1 MAEAGTAY
9 IRADSMKSSEKKFVP
24 VEQEPLHKEILRNSR
39 IRLYRAVLTPGT
51 RTAYH
56 RHSQDTVYIVCTG
69 GSIKTELFPGSG
81 RCSTILPGWITL
93 REKIRLIAGK
103 LVTGALH
110 LHAGFMFYMPSGAN
124 PVIHAAAASRTNAD
138 PMNLIGIELYGGKE
152 SVHCKNERKEW
163 GRRNFFIHGVRIK
176 HVVLPSGKTV
186 TESGNGNPLCIV
198 SCGQSAVVLEAGK
211 ETKLSAGGFLWLDSL
226 SSFVIQNT
234 GSKTL
239 QLIVLEF

>member
-1 MAEAGTAY
+1 
-9 IRADSMKSSEKKFVP
+9 MKSSERKFVP
-24 VEQEPLHKEILRNSR
+24 VEQEPLHKEILKNSR

-56 RHSQDTVYIVCTG
+56 RHSQDTVYIVCSG
-69 GSIKTELFPGSG
+69 GGIKTELFPGSG
-81 RCSTILPGWITL
+81 KCSTILPGWITL
-93 REKIRLIAGK
+93 CEKIRLIAAK

-124 PVIHAAAASRTNAD
+124 PVIHAATAVRTNAG

-152 SVHCKNERKEW
+152 SVHCKKGRKEG
-163 GRRNFFIHGVRIK
+163 GRREFFIHGVCIK
-176 HVVLPSGKTV
+176 HVVLPSGKAV
-186 TESGNGNPLCIV
+186 TESGNGNPFCIV
-198 SCGQSAVVLEAGK
+198 SCGYSAVVQEGGK
-211 ETKLSAGGFLWLDSL
+211 KTELTAGGFLWRDSL
-226 SSFVIQNT
+226 SACVIQNA